1 MTSRLSTTTR
11 RHLSRLKLRPIHP
24 GEILREQLDELAL
37 SARALAARLGV
48 PTNRVT
54 AVLNETRAI
63 TPDTALRLAKF
74 FGGGQDG
81 ARFWLNLQQAY
92 DLRRAELDAERE
104 GYLEA
109 IEPVRVPVTR

>member
-1 MTSRLSTTTR
+1 MSRLN
-11 RHLSRLKLRPIHP
+11 LRPIHP
-24 GEILREQLDELAL
+24 GEILKEQLDEIGL
-37 SARALAARLGV
+37 SARALASRLGV
-48 PTNRVT
+48 PTNRIT
-54 AVLNETRAI
+54 AVLNETRGI

-104 GYLEA
+104 GYLET
-109 IEPVRVPVTR
+109 IEPVHVPAGR